1 MLPAPSQ
8 VGSAAV
14 KRYPN
19 ILSSLSAL
27 ALLPIISFL
36 FSESLLKLQFLIVID
51 GASRKGTGG
60 HGSDGAGRGARGQA
74 APMGPHWRWWQAWV
88 RARGGGGGGR
98 HRGGCG
104 CPFSCWQLSVPVSC
118 PRLALSLTKGK
129 QKGESEKE
137 FLIREGSYRLSASLA
152 PERYGSSML
161 CCSPVG
167 ISPRYPQ
174 PHGDVMGGPG
184 HSTPCPAALQAPL
197 STCSPPR
204 LHLHP
209 HLSAHHFA
217 PLIKHT
223 GDPPGNREP
232 FALLWGYHG
241 FTSSL
246 SRRSAG

>member
-1 MLPAPSQ
+1 MGHHARGPEDMGQTGQGEEP
-8 VGSAAV
+8 VV
-14 KRYPN
+14 R
-19 ILSSLSAL
+19 
-27 ALLPIISFL
+27 LLPWDPTG
-36 FSESLLKLQFLIVID
+36 D
-51 GASRKGTGG
+51 G
-60 HGSDGAGRGARGQA
+60 GRRGCV
-74 APMGPHWRWWQAWV
+74 PGE
-88 RARGGGGGGR
+88 GGGGR